1 MAPVVPLTTSNSIP
15 SLDLKQ
21 NHAPLLDPAHWFVAV
36 DSRNREKRVL
46 TAKEQ
51 SFSDRMKHVRAG
63 ARVNSRVPI
72 SVEWEEAK
80 ARHSVN
86 GWTVDVGPKGCLAIV
101 PQGFAIGQKLRLIN
115 LVNKNSVDAILI
127 WRGHEGRTG
136 WELGL
141 ELQDAGEEFWGVD
154 F

>member
-1 MAPVVPLTTSNSIP
+1 M
-15 SLDLKQ
+15 
-21 NHAPLLDPAHWFVAV
+21 
-36 DSRNREKRVL
+36 L
-46 TAKEQ
+46 TANEQ
-51 SFSDRMKHVRAG
+51 SFSERMKHVRAG
-63 ARVNSRVPI
+63 ARLNSRVPI
-72 SVEWEEAK
+72 SVEWEESN
-80 ARHSVN
+80 ARHSVT

>member
-1 MAPVVPLTTSNSIP
+1 
-15 SLDLKQ
+15 
-21 NHAPLLDPAHWFVAV
+21 
-36 DSRNREKRVL
+36 VL

-51 SFSDRMKHVRAG
+51 NLSERMKHLRAG

-72 SVEWEEAK
+72 SVEWEEAN
-80 ARHSVN
+80 ARHSVR
-86 GWTVDVGPKGCLAIV
+86 GWTVDVGAKGCLAIV
-101 PQGFAIGQKLRLIN
+101 PQGFAIGQRLRLIN
-115 LVNKNSVDAILI
+115 LVNQNSVEAVLI

-141 ELQDAGEEFWGVD
+141 ELLDANEEFWGMD

>member
-1 MAPVVPLTTSNSIP
+1 MAPVVPLTTSNSVP

-21 NHAPLLDPAHWFVAV
+21 NHAPLLDLAHWYVAS
-36 DSRNREKRVL
+36 DSRNQEKRVL
-46 TAKEQ
+46 KEQ
-51 SFSDRMKHVRAG
+51 ILSDRMKHVRAG

>member
-1 MAPVVPLTTSNSIP
+1 M
-15 SLDLKQ
+15 
-21 NHAPLLDPAHWFVAV
+21 
-36 DSRNREKRVL
+36 L
-46 TAKEQ
+46 TANEL
-51 SFSDRMKHVRAG
+51 SFSERMKNVRAG
-63 ARVNSRVPI
+63 ARMNSRVPI

-80 ARHSVN
+80 ARHSVR
-86 GWTVDVGPKGCLAIV
+86 GWTVDVGAKGCLAIV
-101 PQGFAIGQKLRLIN
+101 PQGFAIGQRLRLIN
-115 LVNKNSVDAILI
+115 LVNKNAAEAILI

>member
-1 MAPVVPLTTSNSIP
+1 M
-15 SLDLKQ
+15 
-21 NHAPLLDPAHWFVAV
+21 
-36 DSRNREKRVL
+36 SRLIRGIRRKRVL
-46 TAKEQ
+46 TANEQ
-51 SFSDRMKHVRAG
+51 SLSDKMKHLRAG

-80 ARHSVN
+80 ARHSVT
-86 GWTVDVGPKGCLAIV
+86 GWTVDVGSKGCLAIV
-101 PQGFAIGQKLRLIN
+101 PQGFAIGQRLRLVN
-115 LVNKNSVDAILI
+115 LVNKNTADAVLI

-141 ELQDAGEEFWGVD
+141 ELQDAGDEFWGVD

>member
-1 MAPVVPLTTSNSIP
+1 
-15 SLDLKQ
+15 
-21 NHAPLLDPAHWFVAV
+21 
-36 DSRNREKRVL
+36 
-46 TAKEQ
+46 
-51 SFSDRMKHVRAG
+51 VRAG

-115 LVNKNSVDAILI
+115 LVNKNSVDAILV

-141 ELQDAGEEFWGVD
+141 ELQDAGDEFWGVD